1 MFFYYDLYIT
11 KILEFKKN
19 MQAEIWLYNF
29 QNT

>member
-1 MFFYYDLYIT
+1 MFFYYDLNIT

-19 MQAEIWLYNF
+19 KQAEIWLYKF